1 MKPLQLAIP
10 QLRRGKMGSMPL
22 GADYMEGV
30 AKRAARMERA
40 CRTANNP
47 KNKEGLGDKLK
58 NNYEN
63 NQMQIPYPS
72 PVGSGEGAQQKRGT
86 PNRFI

>member
-40 CRTANNP
+40 CRFKP
-47 KNKEGLGDKLK
+47 CRWSHNKK
-58 NNYEN
+58 
-63 NQMQIPYPS
+63 S
-72 PVGSGEGAQQKRGT
+72 PLPAPTGEGTQPTDSQES
-86 PNRFI
+86 